1 MCQEQNLRV
10 INSYYPKRWEHLI
23 TYKSGDN
30 ETQTDYVLCRR
41 HEELR
46 IKNGKKIP
54 GEVCLTQHRLVWA
67 EVVIKGRKECLEEG
81 RKKIRAWKLNDPIKR
96 RMFEVRVSDRIEK
109 ANVEHAGL
117 LNAMLNSA

>member
-1 MCQEQNLRV
+1 M
-10 INSYYPKRWEHLI
+10 
-23 TYKSGDN
+23 
-30 ETQTDYVLCRR
+30 
-41 HEELR
+41 
-46 IKNGKKIP
+46 
-54 GEVCLTQHRLVWA
+54 TQHRLVWA